1 MSEGPARLAE
11 LKAGIIKQQAERI
24 KSEQLGAGILSDV
37 ERDKVNALLDLR
49 VEEAEKHAKVL
60 RDTPLA
66 AESPE
71 MLAKLRIFRSRVH
84 GSTFFFSEGT
94 CAVFT
99 NGWYETSDSS
109 EIKQLDAIANKTP
122 TIYTD
127 EKEKEIIQAVVE
139 ARKAGFSGTI
149 GEAMTQQLTVED
161 RIRALTHSRSN
172 PQTALPGGQ
181 TLNLPTDMPI
191 GVTGAEV
198 ARAEVS
204 LRQAIKQ
211 ASSASNS

>member
-1 MSEGPARLAE
+1 MSEGPAKLAE
-11 LKAGIIKQQAERI
+11 IKASIIKQQAERI
-24 KSEQLGAGILSDV
+24 KSEQLGAGILSDG

-49 VEEAEKHAKVL
+49 VAEAEAHAKLL
-60 RDTPLA
+60 RDTPLS

-84 GSTFFFSEGT
+84 GSTFFFAEGT

-99 NGWYETSDSS
+99 NGWYETSDAS
-109 EIKQLDAIANKTP
+109 EIKQLDLVANKTP

-161 RIRALTHSRSN
+161 RIRALTHSRVN

-181 TLNLPTDMPI
+181 ILNLPTDMPI

-198 ARAEVS
+198 ARAESS

-211 ASSASNS
+211 ASSSSNS